1 MFQAVIRWAL
11 MKDRRDRKNRRRGL
25 LREGKSEY
33 RNKVKRTPLLRGNAT
48 GFSKDSPFLWNGTI
62 HPFGSQAWSVGSLE
76 RYCSNPTKTQEFQ
89 WIENIHSDLLF
100 EADVRQMFRSP
111 IDD

>member
-1 MFQAVIRWAL
+1 L
-11 MKDRRDRKNRRRGL
+11 
-25 LREGKSEY
+25 EG
-33 RNKVKRTPLLRGNAT
+33 
-48 GFSKDSPFLWNGTI
+48 
-62 HPFGSQAWSVGSLE
+62 
-76 RYCSNPTKTQEFQ
+76 YCSNPTKTQEFQ